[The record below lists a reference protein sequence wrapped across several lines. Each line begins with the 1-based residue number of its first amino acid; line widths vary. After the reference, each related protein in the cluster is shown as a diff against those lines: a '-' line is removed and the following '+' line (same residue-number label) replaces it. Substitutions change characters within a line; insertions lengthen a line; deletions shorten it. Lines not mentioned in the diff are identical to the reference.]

1 MIPDAIVEKHAEALT
16 KFTGCFA
23 AASGYCVE
31 HSRPVTEAGCA
42 FMLEQSR
49 AALEA
54 VYADIKAE
62 ALREAADAWAAYI
75 KAMGYGTTGPID
87 FLQRRAD
94 QIGGQP

>member
-1 MIPDAIVEKHAEALT
+1 MTEIPAAIVEK
-16 KFTGCFA
+16 A
-23 AASGYCVE
+23 AKASCE
-31 HSRPVTEAGCA
+31 IFDTNDAWADLSDATRWA
-42 FMLEQSR
+42 FRTSTR

-62 ALREAADAWAAYI
+62 ALLEAADAWAAYI

-94 QIGGQP
+94 QIGGQS